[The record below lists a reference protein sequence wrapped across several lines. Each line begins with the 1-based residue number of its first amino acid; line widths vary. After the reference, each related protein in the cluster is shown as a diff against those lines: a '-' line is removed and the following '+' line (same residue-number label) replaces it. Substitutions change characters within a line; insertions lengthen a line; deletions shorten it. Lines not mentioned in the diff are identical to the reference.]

1 MENEKFRIMTT
12 NFVSCLFNIFFNQ
25 NHFKINRQVENR
37 FVKFYDSR
45 THFQDFD
52 IFPKSA

>member
-1 MENEKFRIMTT
+1 MENEKFRIMAA

-25 NHFKINRQVENR
+25 NHFKMKRQVENR
-37 FVKFYDSR
+37 LVKFYDSR
-45 THFQDFD
+45 IHFQDFD